1 MGRAKKAVLAYSG
14 GVDTSVCIPY
24 LKNEWGVEEVI
35 TFAADLGQ
43 GDELEPIRQKA
54 LDSGASQSIVGDLIE
69 PFIRD
74 FAFPAIRANALY
86 EGRYPLST
94 ALARPLIAR
103 RLVEIAR
110 EVGADAVAHG
120 CTGKGND
127 QVRFDVA
134 IGALAPDLKVL
145 TPAREWGMSR
155 EETIAYGERCGI
167 PSPVSKKSPY
177 SIDLNLLGRSIEAGP
192 LEDPN
197 VEPPEEIYALTVSVD
212 AAPEQPQVVEIGF
225 ENGNPVSI
233 DGERLDP
240 VSLIRRANALAGSH
254 GYGRLD
260 MIENRV
266 VGIKSREIYE
276 TPGLLLLI
284 QAHQEL
290 ESLTLAADV
299 LRSKRQLEMQWADL
313 VYQGLW
319 FGPLKD
325 ALDGFMDRTQTTVNG
340 VVRLRLHK
348 GTATVTGRGS
358 ADSSLYV
365 PEMASN
371 GSEDQFDHRA
381 AEGFILR
388 LGSADSTLVSIPAPF
403 KLSAAASA
411 GVWEASG
418 PEDARRCPVLSFQT
432 GLVAVAQY
440 LLVQAVH
447 SAVDNAL
454 SRVPSAVET
463 SFQTGLEAHRA
474 ILRKF
479 LPAVRVPR
487 SVADKHSI
495 DQPVQPV
502 GSIGA
507 LELGAA

>member
-1 MGRAKKAVLAYSG
+1 MGACVGAAGIDGPLAACRMAVPRRGRIAALSAGVTVMGRAKKAVLAYSG

-24 LKNEWGVEEVI
+24 LMQEWGVEEVI

-69 PFIRD
+69 PFITE

-197 VEPPEEIYALTVSVD
+197 VEPPEEIYAMTCSVE
-212 AAPEQPQVVEIGF
+212 AAPDASQIVEIGF
-225 ENGNPVSI
+225 EQGNPVSI
-233 DGERLDP
+233 DGMRLDP
-240 VSLIRRANALAGSH
+240 VSLIRQANALAGGH
-254 GYGRLD
+254 GFGRLD
-260 MIENRV
+260 MVENRV

-284 QAHQEL
+284 KAHQEL

-299 LRSKRQLEMQWADL
+299 QRYKRQIEMSWADL

-319 FGPLKD
+319 YGPLKE
-325 ALDGFMDRTQTTVNG
+325 ALDGFIDRTQQTVNG
-340 VVRLRLHK
+340 TVRLKLHK
-348 GTATVTGRGS
+348 GNATVVGRS
-358 ADSSLYV
+358 SSTHSLYV
-365 PEMASN
+365 PDMATY

-381 AEGFILR
+381 AEGFIYVWGLPTR
-388 LGSADSTLVSIPAPF
+388 LW
-403 KLSAAASA
+403 AAA
-411 GVWEASG
+411 
-418 PEDARRCPVLSFQT
+418 RRRP
-432 GLVAVAQY
+432 
-440 LLVQAVH
+440 
-447 SAVDNAL
+447 
-454 SRVPSAVET
+454 
-463 SFQTGLEAHRA
+463 
-474 ILRKF
+474 
-479 LPAVRVPR
+479 
-487 SVADKHSI
+487 
-495 DQPVQPV
+495 
-502 GSIGA
+502 
-507 LELGAA
+507 

>member
-24 LKNEWGVEEVI
+24 LMQEWGVEEVI

-43 GDELEPIRQKA
+43 GDELDPIRQKA

-69 PFIRD
+69 PFISE

-110 EVGADAVAHG
+110 ELGADAVAHG

-155 EETIAYGERCGI
+155 EQTIAYGERCGI

-197 VEPPEEIYALTVSVD
+197 VEPPEEIYAMTV
-212 AAPEQPQVVEIGF
+212 
-225 ENGNPVSI
+225 
-233 DGERLDP
+233 DGLRLDP
-240 VSLIRRANALAGSH
+240 VNLIRQANALAGSH
-254 GYGRLD
+254 GFGRLD
-260 MIENRV
+260 MMENRV

-284 QAHQEL
+284 KAHQEL

-299 LRSKRQLEMQWADL
+299 LRTKRQLEQQWADL

-319 FGPLKD
+319 YGPLKD
-325 ALDGFMDRTQTTVNG
+325 ALDGFMDRTQQTVNG
-340 VVRLRLHK
+340 TVRLKLHK
-348 GTATVTGRGS
+348 GNAIVVGRSS
-358 ADSSLYV
+358 ASHSLYV
-365 PEMASN
+365 PDMATY
-371 GSEDQFDHRA
+371 GAEDQFDHKA
-381 AEGFILR
+381 AEGFIYVWGLPTR
-388 LGSADSTLVSIPAPF
+388 LW
-403 KLSAAASA
+403 AANQ
-411 GVWEASG
+411 
-418 PEDARRCPVLSFQT
+418 RR
-432 GLVAVAQY
+432 
-440 LLVQAVH
+440 
-447 SAVDNAL
+447 
-454 SRVPSAVET
+454 R
-463 SFQTGLEAHRA
+463 
-474 ILRKF
+474 
-479 LPAVRVPR
+479 
-487 SVADKHSI
+487 
-495 DQPVQPV
+495 
-502 GSIGA
+502 
-507 LELGAA
+507 

>member
-1 MGRAKKAVLAYSG
+1 MGRANKVVLAYSG

-24 LKNEWGVEEVI
+24 LKQEWGVQEVI

-43 GDELEPIRQKA
+43 GDELEPIRAKA
-54 LDSGASQSIVGDLIE
+54 LEAGASQSLVGDLIQ
-69 PFIRD
+69 PFIEE

-103 RLVEIAR
+103 RLVEVAR
-110 EVGADAVAHG
+110 EIGADAVAHG

-134 IGALAPDLKVL
+134 IAALEPDLKVL

-167 PSPVSKKSPY
+167 PAPVSKKSPY

-192 LEDPN
+192 LEDPM
-197 VEPPEEIYALTVSVD
+197 VAPPEEVFAMTVSVD
-212 AAPEQPQVVEIGF
+212 QAPEQAEEIEIGF
-225 ENGNPVSI
+225 EAGNPVTLN
-233 DGERLDP
+233 GQ
-240 VSLIRRANALAGSH
+240 ALAPVEMIREANRLAGRH
-254 GYGRLD
+254 GIGRLD

-299 LRSKRQLEMQWADL
+299 LRTKRQLEMQWADL

-325 ALDGFMDRTQTTVNG
+325 ALDGFMDRTQDHVNG
-340 VVRLRLHK
+340 VVRLRLQK
-348 GTATVTGRGS
+348 GSAAVIGRGS
-358 ADSSLYV
+358 TKSSLYV
-365 PEMASN
+365 PEMASY

-381 AEGFILR
+381 AEGFIYVWGLPTR
-388 LGSADSTLVSIPAPF
+388 LW
-403 KLSAAASA
+403 AASQ
-411 GVWEASG
+411 
-418 PEDARRCPVLSFQT
+418 RRS
-432 GLVAVAQY
+432 
-440 LLVQAVH
+440 
-447 SAVDNAL
+447 S
-454 SRVPSAVET
+454 
-463 SFQTGLEAHRA
+463 
-474 ILRKF
+474 
-479 LPAVRVPR
+479 
-487 SVADKHSI
+487 
-495 DQPVQPV
+495 
-502 GSIGA
+502 
-507 LELGAA
+507 